1 MNNDNKRY
9 LYNSSFR
16 VNSEDG
22 DTKNEASIATTT
34 TTTTTTGIRN
44 VAATIS
50 TTSRIRGVV
59 MMMTMAMAMIM
70 AMMKINHR

>member
-1 MNNDNKRY
+1 MNNDTKRY

-22 DTKNEASIATTT
+22 DTKNEASIATT

>member
-34 TTTTTTGIRN
+34 TTGIRN

-59 MMMTMAMAMIM
+59 MMMIMAMAMIM

>member
-22 DTKNEASIATTT
+22 DTKNEASIA